1 MPESIPTERRLMRL
15 NSRSTFV
22 AIAAGAVLMLT
33 GACNHKGDDVDTDPG
48 GGNDVPGENEGGEDG
63 EEGGEGGED

>member
-1 MPESIPTERRLMRL
+1 MPVSIPNGEKLMRL

-22 AIAAGAVLMLT
+22 AIVAGAVLMLT

-48 GGNDVPGENEGGEDG
+48 GGNDVPGENEGGE
-63 EEGGEGGED
+63 GGEGGED